1 MKAQNQGSI
10 VNIASTSSLKGFS
23 NGSAYASSKFAL
35 RGFTQSLA
43 EEVRQFNIR
52 VFQVNPSEVSTAL
65 GNPER
70 IERKENDFK
79 LGPEQ
84 IAHTIVSILQLPQ
97 KAFVPEVSVWAT
109 NPKF

>member
-1 MKAQNQGSI
+1 
-10 VNIASTSSLKGFS
+10 LKGFS